1 MNLPAHIITC
11 SPPSMNLPAH
21 GTPSPDPIIAPLRET
36 THANHWQQHYLLAQ
50 TKRRQAK
57 PAQTA

>member
-1 MNLPAHIITC
+1 
-11 SPPSMNLPAH
+11 MNLPAH